1 MGIESYMR
9 WQPTIGDPT
18 FMGWFTVFAYAVAAL
33 LAGWTAIKVGPTHV
47 LDSGA
52 RVRTI
57 WILVACLLGF
67 LCVNKQ
73 LDLQSLFTDMARA
86 VFKSHGW
93 YDERRAVQWWF
104 VLGVLV
110 CSGAFAW
117 WFSWRYRAFWKSHT
131 LLVVGLFVLLTFIVV
146 RAISFHHVDQFLK
159 IRLEGVKMNWLL
171 ELTGILLVSVAAGR
185 DLWKTGSLRRN

>member
-33 LAGWTAIKVGPTHV
+33 LAGWTAIKVGRDRV
-47 LDSGA
+47 LETGA

-57 WILVACLLGF
+57 WILVAILLAF
-67 LCVNKQ
+67 LCINKQ

-86 VFKSHGW
+86 VFKAHGW
-93 YDERRAVQWWF
+93 YDERREVQWWF
-104 VLGVLV
+104 VLGALV
-110 CSGAFAW
+110 FSGAFGV
-117 WFSWRYRAFWKSHT
+117 WFTWRFRSFWKSHT

-146 RAISFHHVDQFLK
+146 RAISFHHVDQFLR

-171 ELTGILLVSVAAGR
+171 ELTGILLISVAAGW
-185 DLWKTGSLRRN
+185 DLWKIGSLRRN